1 MGKNHKAYVDTSAFI
16 ALLDQS
22 DSYHALFKRLFADP
36 PSLVTSPLVLTE
48 GHAWFLRRYGSYR
61 GLQFLSFIEDL
72 KPLVIAPVSERD
84 MKGAFAVLRA
94 FPDQDLT
101 LADAVGLFFMK
112 QLKLKVCW
120 SIDYHLGLTKVP
132 LIIHEHG

>member
-1 MGKNHKAYVDTSAFI
+1 MGKNPRVYVDTSAFV

-22 DSYHALFKRLFADP
+22 DSYHPLFKRLFANP
-36 PSLVTSPLVLTE
+36 PSLVTSSLVLTE
-48 GHAWFLRRYGSYR
+48 GHAWFLRRYGTYR

-72 KPLVIAPVSERD
+72 KPLEMMSVGDRE
-84 MKGAFAVLRA
+84 MKGAFAILRA

-112 QLKLKVCW
+112 QLKIKVCW
-120 SIDYHLGLTKVP
+120 STDYHLGLTKVP
-132 LIIHEHG
+132 LVIHGS